1 MLKKHA
7 LRTKRHTKIRSRIM
21 GTAER
26 PRLSVYRGLQ
36 HLYVQFID
44 DTTGKTILGLS
55 DKKLAA
61 KGGIA
66 RAQALGA
73 EAAAQAKTKNIT
85 AVNFDRGGFKYH
97 GQIKALADAMRDAGM
112 TI

>member
-7 LRTKRHTKIRSRIM
+7 LRTKRHNKIRSRVM

-55 DKKLAA
+55 DKKLNA
-61 KGGIA
+61 KGGIE
-66 RAQALGA
+66 RAKALGT
-73 EAAAQAKTKNIT
+73 EAATQAKAKKIS

-97 GQIKALADAMRDAGM
+97 GQIQALADAMREAGI